1 MNKNKRII
9 SILSIIIMILFSACG
24 KEDEVILD
32 KIELQTNEEAFQNN
46 PNVNFGVEKPSEE
59 NAQKSILDFLKVAIQ
74 PVGKTMYVWGGG
86 WNEADTGAGI
96 EAVTLGVSPRW
107 EEFAY
112 KQNAAYDYNTTRYQI
127 HDGLDCSGYVG
138 WAVYNILETEN
149 GKDGYVFSSTEM
161 AWGFAD
167 QGLGDYIWVGSMRD
181 WQAGDIM
188 SMDGHVWI
196 TVGMCD
202 DGSVLLL
209 HSSPPGVMF
218 NGTKLE
224 NGAKSQAI
232 ALAERVMSTYYP
244 EWYAKYPDCSRP
256 YSYLTSSSAMRWN
269 RETLSDNEGLV
280 EMKAE
285 EIIDT
290 LF

>member
-1 MNKNKRII
+1 MKRMVAVII
-9 SILSIIIMILFSACG
+9 MSIIVVLAGCG
-24 KEDEVILD
+24 DNDENVSG
-32 KIELQTNEEAFQNN
+32 KIELQINSEEVFQNN
-46 PNVNFGVEKPSEE
+46 PDVGLQGEYSSEE
-59 NAQKSILDFLKVAIQ
+59 STQKSILDFLKVAIQ

-86 WNEADTGAGI
+86 WNEADTAAGI

-107 EEFAY
+107 EEFASQ
-112 KQNAAYDYNTTRYQI
+112 QNASYDFNTTRYQI

-138 WAVYNILETEN
+138 WAMYNILETEN
-149 GKDGYVFSSTEM
+149 GKDGYVFPSTEM
-161 AWGFAD
+161 AWGYAD
-167 QGLGDYIWVGSMRD
+167 RGFGEYIWVGAMKE

-196 TVGMCD
+196 SVGMCD

-209 HSSPPGVMF
+209 HASPPGVIF
-218 NGTKLE
+218 SGTKLE
-224 NGAKSQAI
+224 DGSKSEAV

-269 RETLSDNEGLV
+269 RETLRDDEGLT
-280 EMKAE
+280 EMKVD
-285 EIIDT
+285 EIIEM
-290 LF
+290 LY